1 MLGGGGQH
9 TRCPSDSPS
18 HSHHVLSSSPPSPVP
33 SNLSRS
39 GSWDPLL
46 SSTLPLRD
54 NEPEEKSELSS
65 LVGPKDEEKSPEID
79 NFVGND
85 FYTTHGTELSEDA
98 AIDPTP
104 FRFKPYQLAGML
116 DPKNI
121 GALVGFGGIDGLL
134 RGLGT
139 DPNTGLMTN
148 TQYLES
154 SHNPDNLL
162 VFSATIEDRRRVY
175 GENVLPARNE
185 KTLLRLIWTAL
196 KDKVLVS
203 NSFAVSALR
212 PPSIISL
219 VVDRAIHFCL
229 HLLSAGIVPRLW
241 FFCSRSRRA
250 SC

>member
-9 TRCPSDSPS
+9 TECPSDSPS
-18 HSHHVLSSSPPSPVP
+18 HSHQVLSSDLLSPPSPVP
-33 SNLSRS
+33 SNLSHS

-46 SSTLPLRD
+46 SSTLPNHSTRFPTTLQLRD

-65 LVGPKDEEKSPEID
+65 LVGPKDGEKSPEID
-79 NFVGND
+79 NFVGDD
-85 FYTTHGTELSEDA
+85 FYTTHGTELAEDA

-104 FRFKPYQLAGML
+104 FRFKPYELAGML

-121 GALVGFGGIDGLL
+121 GTLVGFGGIDGLL

-139 DPNTGLMTN
+139 NPDTGLMTN

-154 SHNPDNLL
+154 SYNPDNLL

-175 GENVLPARNE
+175 GENVLPTRNE

-203 NSFAVSALR
+203 NSFAVFALSG
-212 PPSIISL
+212 P
-219 VVDRAIHFCL
+219 A
-229 HLLSAGIVPRLW
+229 
-241 FFCSRSRRA
+241 
-250 SC
+250 